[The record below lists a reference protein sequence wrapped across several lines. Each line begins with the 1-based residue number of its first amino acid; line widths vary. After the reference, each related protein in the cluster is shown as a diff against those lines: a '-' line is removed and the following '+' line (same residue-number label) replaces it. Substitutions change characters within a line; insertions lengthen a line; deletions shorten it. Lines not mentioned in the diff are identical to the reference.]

1 MEKLLDLNQ
10 IYVFSKVVEHGS
22 FTRASEF
29 LGIPKS
35 RISRKVASL
44 ERELGVQL
52 LFRTTRQVELTLA
65 GKKYFQKC
73 ATLIHE
79 LDSLN
84 SEISTFSED
93 IQGLIAITA
102 PEDIGTRFLPKLASE
117 FMAMNPRISFDF
129 YLTGRKVDLIKEPID
144 IALRI
149 GKLQDST
156 LRARK
161 IADFTSI
168 IVATPNFI
176 AKNKVISSV
185 EDLEQVSKIG
195 FGNLGK
201 ANPWTIIYN
210 KKDYIVPISVKLMT
224 NTMDMVLQLVLEHK
238 GVGMLPT
245 FIAREY
251 LMRGELQQILPGA
264 KSPSLPIH
272 FVTAP
277 QKETPLKVKKF
288 MEYASEK
295 LALDLS

>member
-1 MEKLLDLNQ
+1 MDLNE

-22 FTRASEF
+22 FTKASEF

-35 RISRKVASL
+35 RISRNVASL

-52 LFRTTRQVELTLA
+52 LYRTTRQIELTPA

-73 ATLIHE
+73 SNLFHE

-84 SEISTFSED
+84 SEISSFSDD

-102 PEDIGTRFLPKLASE
+102 PEDIATRFLPRIASD
-117 FMAMNPRISFDF
+117 FMLLNPRVRFDF
-129 YLTGRKVDLIKEPID
+129 YLTGRRVDLIKEPVD
-144 IALRI
+144 LALRI

-156 LRARK
+156 LKARK
-161 IADFTSI
+161 IGELSSI
-168 IVATPNFI
+168 LVATPHFI
-176 AKNKVISSV
+176 SRHKVASKID
-185 EDLEQVSKIG
+185 DLNDLPKIG

-201 ANPWTIIYN
+201 ANPWVLIQNKREHTIIPN
-210 KKDYIVPISVKLMT
+210 VNLMT
-224 NTMDMVLQLVLEHK
+224 NSMDMLLHLILENK
-238 GVGMLPT
+238 GVGLLPT

-264 KSPSLPIH
+264 VTPALPIH

-277 QKETPLKVKKF
+277 QKEIPLKVKKF
-288 MEYASEK
+288 MDFAAEK
-295 LALDLS
+295 LAQDLI